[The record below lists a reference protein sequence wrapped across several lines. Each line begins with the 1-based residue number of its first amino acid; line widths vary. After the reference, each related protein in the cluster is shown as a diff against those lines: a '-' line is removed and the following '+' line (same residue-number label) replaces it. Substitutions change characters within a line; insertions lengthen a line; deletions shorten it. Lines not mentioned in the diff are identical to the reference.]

1 MSNNNNP
8 VLIHEN
14 VGTIKE
20 FYYSIVLKKD
30 KTAPGKGIAS
40 LVNSFSLFSS
50 LEDMSM
56 SLEFSLIDSLN
67 LVDDNYLQVGSIIEI
82 TVYKN
87 QDDDKYKKI
96 TDLRFYVTNIDGQIQ
111 SKNQKQKGYDVAAYT
126 FAAISNEWPLLEHM
140 KENTPSE
147 MILDIANRRC
157 KQDQPERIGK
167 FEDGDWVKTVNSI
180 KGGIMLHQVKPFDA
194 IAQLLKKSVSEEKK
208 GDAFFF
214 YEDYQGFK
222 LKNLRSMASEE
233 NKKKA
238 WKYIFYPERHNTETT
253 DSDVNKNY
261 FRVLYLSQYNHTDYF
276 KLIRSGI
283 LRSEL
288 VFINLLTKEVK
299 SEKVFKY
306 SVQEQEI
313 VEALKKD
320 VFLLGENTPIDT
332 RPAVFGENVP
342 LDAKDLGYD
351 STPASFLAISEAPW
365 ERDDYLQ
372 DKYINTRIQKQLMKQ
387 TQITIEVYGNP
398 AIKPGDIVNLNIPA
412 KSTAEEDVQTK
423 RQTGDFIVWAVK
435 HTVRGNI
442 FQTIV
447 DLCKDSY
454 EQDVINPPNDNSI
467 NT

>member
-1 MSNNNNP
+1 MSF
-8 VLIHEN
+8 LIREN

-20 FYYSIVLKKD
+20 FNYSIVLKKD
-30 KTAPGKGIAS
+30 KTAPGRGIAS
-40 LVNSFSLFSS
+40 LINSMSLFSS
-50 LEDMSM
+50 LDDMCM

-67 LVDDNYLQVGSIIEI
+67 LVDDNYLQVGSIVE
-82 TVYKN
+82 VSVFKN
-87 QDDDKYKKI
+87 EDDDKYKKI
-96 TDLRFYVTNIDGQIQ
+96 LDLRFYITNIDGQIQ
-111 SKNQKQKGYDVAAYT
+111 SKTQKQKGYDIGAYT
-126 FAAISNEWPLLEHM
+126 FAAISNEWPLLEQM
-140 KENTPSE
+140 KEDTPSAL
-147 MILDIANRRC
+147 ILDIAERRF
-157 KQDQPERIGK
+157 KQDQPERIGA
-167 FEDGDWVKTVNSI
+167 EVDGDWVKTTNTI
-180 KGGIMLHQVKPFDA
+180 RNGIVFHQVKPFDA
-194 IAQLLKKSVSEEKK
+194 IGQLLRKSVSEEKK

-222 LKNLRSMASEE
+222 LKNLRSMASDE

-238 WKYIFYPERHNTETT
+238 WKYTFYPEKHNVDE
-253 DSDVNKNY
+253 DDDVYKNY

-299 SEKVFKY
+299 SEKTFKY
-306 SVQEQEI
+306 SESE
-313 VEALKKD
+313 ETLKKD
-320 VFLLGENTPIDT
+320 IFLLGNNTPIDT
-332 RPAVFGENVP
+332 RPKAFGSDVP
-342 LDAKDLGYD
+342 IDAKGLGYD
-351 STPASFLAISEAPW
+351 STPASYLAISETPW

-372 DKYINTRIQKQLMKQ
+372 EKYINTRIQKQLMKQ

-398 AIKPGDIVNLNIPA
+398 AIKPGDIVNLDIPA
-412 KSTAEEDVQTK
+412 KSTVEEDTQTK

-447 DLCKDSY
+447 DLCKDAY

>member
-1 MSNNNNP
+1 MDENSTF
-8 VLIHEN
+8 LIHEN

-20 FYYSIVLKKD
+20 FYYAIVLKKD
-30 KTAPGKGIAS
+30 QNAPGKGIAS
-40 LVNSFSLFSS
+40 LVNSASLFSS
-50 LEDMSM
+50 LDDMSM

-67 LVDDNYLQVGSIIEI
+67 LIDDNYLQVGSIIEVTI
-82 TVYKN
+82 YKN

-96 TDLRFYVTNIDGQIQ
+96 LKLRFYVTNIDGQIQ
-111 SKNQKQKGYDVAAYT
+111 TKNQKQKGYDVAAYT
-126 FAAISNEWPLLEHM
+126 FAAVSNEWPLLERII
-140 KENTPSE
+140 ENTPSE
-147 MILDIANRRC
+147 MIKYIADKRC
-157 KQDQPERIGK
+157 KQDQPERIGQ
-167 FEDGDWVKTVNSI
+167 EADGDWVKTSNII
-180 KGGIMLHQVKPFDA
+180 KNGIIFHQVKPFDA
-194 IAQLLKKSVSEEKK
+194 IAQLLRKSVSEEKK

-222 LKNLRSMASEE
+222 LKNLRSMASNE

-238 WKYIFYPERHNTETT
+238 WKYTFYPERNNNES
-253 DSDVNKNY
+253 DDNDVNKDY

-299 SEKVFKY
+299 SEKTFKY
-306 SVQEQEI
+306 SVNEPDT
-313 VEALKKD
+313 VETLKKD
-320 VFLLGENTPIDT
+320 VFLLGNNTPIDT
-332 RPAVFGENVP
+332 RPSVFGENVKIDP
-342 LDAKDLGYD
+342 LNLGYD
-351 STPASFLAISEAPW
+351 STPASYLAISETPW

-372 DKYINTRIQKQLMKQ
+372 EKYINTRIQKQLMKQ

-412 KSTAEEDVQTK
+412 KSTAEEDTQTK

-447 DLCKDSY
+447 DLCKDAY